1 MNPSEKQF
9 ILRLA
14 DDCMILG
21 QRLGEWCGHGPVL
34 EQDIALTNIA
44 LDLIG
49 EARAYYHFLGE
60 SEGKQEDDYPMLRL
74 EREFKN
80 CLLVEQPNG
89 HFGDTIIRQF
99 LFDTYHYFMLEGLQ
113 NSNVKTIS
121 EIAEKSFKEARYHLN
136 FSSEWVKRLGDG
148 TTESHNK
155 IQQSLDDL
163 IEYYDE
169 LFTPVEYELE
179 CIQYGVSPDFSVVG
193 TKAKLYATDIFNQAT
208 LTKPE
213 HYFSRTGGKL
223 GIHSEY
229 LGFILTELQYM
240 QRAYPHMA
248 W

>member
-1 MNPSEKQF
+1 MTSSEKQF

-49 EARAYYHFLGE
+49 EARAYYHFIGV
-60 SEGKQEDDYPMLRL
+60 SEGKKEDDYPMLRL
-74 EREFKN
+74 EREFRN

-99 LFDTYHYFMLEGLQ
+99 LFDTYHYFMLEGLCR
-113 NSNVKTIS
+113 SNVKTLA
-121 EIAEKSFKEARYHLN
+121 EIAEKSVKEARYHLN

-148 TTESHNK
+148 TSESHDK
-155 IQQSLDDL
+155 IQVSLNDI

-169 LFTPVEYELE
+169 LFTPVDYELE
-179 CIQYGVSPDFSVVG
+179 CIELGVCQDFKQVE
-193 TKAKLYATDIFNQAT
+193 TKAKAYAKEIFTLAT
-208 LTKPE
+208 LEMPE
-213 HYFSRTGGKL
+213 NYFSRTGGKS

-229 LGFILTELQYM
+229 IGFILTELQYM
-240 QRAYPHMA
+240 QRAYPNMT